1 MDGIMICHKC
11 GRLPG
16 LWKECGQK
24 YLGCQGCRQKVP
36 IGDSFLAAM
45 DEWNDL
51 QLDAER
57 EEKKHEQ
64 DHPDR

>member
-16 LWKECGQK
+16 LWKERGQK
-24 YLGCQGCRQKVP
+24 YLGCQGCGQKVP

-45 DEWNDL
+45 DKWNDM

-57 EEKKHEQ
+57 EGKKHEQ
-64 DHPDR
+64 DHFDR